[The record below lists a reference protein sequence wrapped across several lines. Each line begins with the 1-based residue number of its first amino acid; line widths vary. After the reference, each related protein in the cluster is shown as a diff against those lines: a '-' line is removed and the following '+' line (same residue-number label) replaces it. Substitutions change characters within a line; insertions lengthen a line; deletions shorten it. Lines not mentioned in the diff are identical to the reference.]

1 MKITEIY
8 ENKLFSITLTD
19 KQREIVKKILGLEF
33 SDDGEY
39 THFSDEQL
47 QEICNMNFNPLNEK
61 SEGDRSFTIKS
72 IEQMENEIRI
82 TILIENHEILVYHI
96 LVNSQTYTVISSDI
110 PDIFR
115 MYETAVQHEV
125 FLHKEEEPFEDS
137 TFRWYSDKIKF

>member
-1 MKITEIY
+1 
-8 ENKLFSITLTD
+8 
-19 KQREIVKKILGLEF
+19 
-33 SDDGEY
+33 
-39 THFSDEQL
+39 
-47 QEICNMNFNPLNEK
+47 MNFNPLNEK

-115 MYETAVQHEV
+115 MYRNCCTA
-125 FLHKEEEPFEDS
+125 
-137 TFRWYSDKIKF
+137 